1 MIDLGLLRSIPLYS
15 RLGREYLN
23 SYFKKLDVLGGWI
36 ILYTH
41 DVSEKPSAF
50 GTTPEDL
57 QWALQLSLQMGADIQ
72 PIEVVV
78 DRLLTPGLAP
88 TGRSSADVPDHS
100 HAH

>member
-23 SYFKKLDVLGGWI
+23 SYFKELDVLGGWI

-41 DVSEKPSAF
+41 DVSQNPSAF

-57 QWALQLSLQMGADIQ
+57 QWALQLGLQ
-72 PIEVVV
+72 
-78 DRLLTPGLAP
+78 
-88 TGRSSADVPDHS
+88 
-100 HAH
+100 